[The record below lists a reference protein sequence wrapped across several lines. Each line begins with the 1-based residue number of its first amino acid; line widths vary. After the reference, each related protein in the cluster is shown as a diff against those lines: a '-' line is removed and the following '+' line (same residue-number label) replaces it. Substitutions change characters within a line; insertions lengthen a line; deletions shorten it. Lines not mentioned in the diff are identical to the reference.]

1 MLAGLT
7 LNLSAV
13 RTDIEPLAKTANALT
28 ESETMVQEMSK
39 EVRTIS
45 YLLHPPAR

>member
-13 RTDIEPLAKTANALT
+13 RTGIEQLAETANALT
-28 ESETMVQEMSK
+28 ESEAMVQEMSK
-39 EVRTIS
+39 GVRTIS
-45 YLLHPPAR
+45 YLLHPPC